1 MMLRAEFG
9 WIVFVFVLF
18 WLFQVLRSGVRSSGR
33 TAGVPS
39 HRPSGSLE
47 GTQREGAELEELFRQ
62 LQQRVGG
69 VAKAGQS
76 RSKVEAKQPAEA
88 RPAPAAKV
96 VVRREPAKA
105 DQPKVETGIQ
115 PGSGQPTRAAVGAR
129 LTAQQLRDAVLWR
142 EILGQPKGLQ

>member
-1 MMLRAEFG
+1 MMLRADFG

-18 WLFQVLRSGVRSSGR
+18 WLFQVLRSGVRSSAR

-88 RPAPAAKV
+88 RPAAAQV

-115 PGSGQPTRAAVGAR
+115 PGSGQPTWAAAGAR
-129 LTAQQLRDAVLWR
+129 LTARQLRDAVLWR